1 MSKKKKS
8 VVQVWIIEDENHYR
22 NQLTKLLNLDDS
34 IECTKT
40 FESFEAALPC
50 FEDSDLPDILL
61 LDLNLPGTHGLDVIR
76 QLSQTHPS
84 VQILVLTIDDH
95 RKAVFDAI
103 SAGASGYLLKNDPYE
118 DILRGVHQIMEGGA
132 PLSASIASYVLETFK
147 KGSPKSADEKPTE
160 RETEIL
166 RMLAD
171 GKTRKEIAAALCVA
185 VTTVDYHLRSIYEK
199 LHVHSTAGVV
209 GKALRDRLIE

>member
-1 MSKKKKS
+1 MKA
-8 VVQVWIIEDENHYR
+8 
-22 NQLTKLLNLDDS
+22 
-34 IECTKT
+34 

-50 FEDSDLPDILL
+50 FEGSDLPDILL
-61 LDLNLPGTHGLDVIR
+61 LDLNLPGMHGLDVIR

-84 VQILVLTIDDH
+84 IQIMVLTVDAS

-103 SAGASGYLLKNDPYE
+103 CAGASGYLIKNDPYE

-132 PLSASIASYVLETFK
+132 PLSASIASYMLETFK
-147 KGSPKSADEKPTE
+147 GVPPKQVDEELSE
-160 RETEIL
+160 REIQIL
-166 RMLAD
+166 QMLAD
-171 GKTRKEIAAALCVA
+171 GKTRKEIASALHVA
-185 VTTVDYHLRSIYEK
+185 VTTVDYHLRSIYVK

>member
-1 MSKKKKS
+1 MSEKKII
-8 VVQVWIIEDENHYR
+8 QVWIIEDETHYR
-22 NQLTKLLNLDDS
+22 NQLAKLINLDES
-34 IECTKT
+34 IECTNT
-40 FESFEAALPC
+40 FESFEAALPH
-50 FEDSDLPDILL
+50 FNGLDFPDILL

-84 VQILVLTIDDH
+84 LQILVLTVDDR

-103 SAGASGYLLKNDPYE
+103 SAGASGYLMKNDPYE
-118 DILRGVHQIMEGGA
+118 DILRGVHQIKEGGA

-147 KGSPKSADEKPTE
+147 GASPKSVDGKLTE

-171 GKTRKEIAAALCVA
+171 GKTRKEIASVLHVA
-185 VTTVDYHLRSIYEK
+185 VTTVDYHLRSIYVK

>member
-1 MSKKKKS
+1 MSKKKKKA
-8 VVQVWIIEDENHYR
+8 VQVWIIEDEIHYR
-22 NQLTKLLNLDDS
+22 NQLTKLINLDES
-34 IECTKT
+34 IECLKA
-40 FESFEAALPC
+40 FESFESALSC
-50 FEDSDLPDILL
+50 FEGSDLPDILL
-61 LDLNLPGTHGLDVIR
+61 LDLNLPGAHGLDVIR

-84 VQILVLTIDDH
+84 IQVMVLTVDAS

-103 SAGASGYLLKNDPYE
+103 CAGASGYLVKNDPYE

-147 KGSPKSADEKPTE
+147 DDTPKSSDEKPTE
-160 RETEIL
+160 REIEIL
-166 RMLAD
+166 QMLAD
-171 GKTRKEIAAALCVA
+171 GKTRKEIASALYVA
-185 VTTVDYHLRSIYEK
+185 VTTVDYHLRSVYVK